1 MKIIKGVIKDTIM
14 IIDEALHGFTNIESK
29 YHQEIYD
36 SMRYSLFTGGK
47 RLRPIIAVKTFEM
60 YTKEIG
66 RILPYA
72 AGIEMIHTYSLIH
85 DDLPAMDDDDM
96 RRGKPTNHK
105 VFGEGFAI
113 LSGDGLL
120 NLAFE
125 NMLATTY
132 KTCNSF
138 EEYRKYVRAIWE
150 ISKCSGCGGMIGG
163 QAIDLSNEFKKSD
176 ENKLISMYEAKTSRL
191 IEAATVA
198 GAIIGGASDKE
209 VQALRNFGKYLGL
222 AYQIRDDIL
231 DNKED
236 TSIEKFTYL
245 NYHSI
250 DEAKKEVNRLSELAI
265 ESIKQLKD
273 KDISYFVDLTEELSV
288 RDI

>member
-1 MKIIKGVIKDTIM
+1 MSIINDSYISLIDSSLEKTINNSGAINSKLLDSIK
-14 IIDEALHGFTNIESK
+14 
-29 YHQEIYD
+29 
-36 SMRYSLFTGGK
+36 YSLFSGGK
-47 RLRPIIAVKTFEM
+47 RLRPLIALKSYELFDNS
-60 YTKEIG
+60 
-66 RILPYA
+66 
-72 AGIEMIHTYSLIH
+72 IEDIMPFAVSIELIHTYSLIH
-85 DDLPAMDDDDM
+85 DDLPSMDDDDM